1 MEEAKPVAPP
11 EKGMAD
17 TPTPLADALVQAVG
31 VTGAESWLDPS
42 AGSGQLV
49 KAALRADVPPSAI
62 LAVDL
67 QAELGGLD
75 RLGLES
81 LPATDFLRWAQGT
94 SRRFDRVIAN
104 PPFVRLRELDE
115 VLARPA
121 LETRLNGNSITGTAN
136 YWVAFLTAGMQLLKP
151 GGSLAYVLPAAY
163 EYANYARALR
173 EVCESSFYELDV
185 HRVSVPMF
193 DQVVDGSVLLVGRGF
208 GERPHRPAR
217 VIRHQTLTELI
228 QAVAAPALSVHSGG
242 LRSDV
247 SCLPEGQI
255 RFGEIAQVR
264 VGAVTGDVGYFLLNE
279 ERRLA
284 LGLPL
289 SAVRPVL
296 SKAQHIGVSEIDNGA
311 WAQLLSQGERVWLF
325 YPPATDLAQ
334 PAVQTYLDLPEEEG
348 GARRGAFK
356 IRQRDPWYHV
366 LIPESFDGFVTGM
379 SESRPW
385 VALNRKPRLTITNT
399 LYGVRFPTVTNPE
412 EQAAWC
418 LSMLSSTTV
427 ESRARLVRQ
436 YPQGLLKLEPRD
448 IASLAVRHPPPT
460 AGARDLYRQAVDLMV
475 AGRTDAAQA
484 MADSWLN
491 GHSASAR

>member
-1 MEEAKPVAPP
+1 
-11 EKGMAD
+11 MAD
-17 TPTPLADALVQAVG
+17 TPTLLADALVQAVG
-31 VTGAESWLDPS
+31 VAGAESWLDPS

-49 KAALRADVPPSAI
+49 KAALRADVAPSAI

-67 QAELGGLD
+67 QTELGGLD

-81 LPATDFLRWAQGT
+81 LPGTDFLSWAQGT
-94 SRRFDRVIAN
+94 DRRFDRVIAN

-121 LETRLNGNSITGTAN
+121 LETRLNGNSISRTAN
-136 YWVAFLTAGMQLLKP
+136 YWVAFLIAGMQLLKP
-151 GGSLAYVLPAAY
+151 EGSLAYVLPAAY

-173 EVCESSFYELDV
+173 DVCEASFHELDV

-193 DQVVDGSVLLVGRGF
+193 DTVADGAVLLVGHGF
-208 GERPHRPAR
+208 GGRPHRPAR
-217 VIRHQTLTELI
+217 VIRHQTLAALI
-228 QAVAAPALSVHSGG
+228 EAVAAPAMSTHVSG

-255 RFGEIAQVR
+255 KFGEVAQVR
-264 VGAVTGDVGYFLLNE
+264 VGAVTGDVRYFLLNE
-279 ERRLA
+279 ARRVA

-296 SKAQHIGVSEIDNGA
+296 SKAQHIGVSEIDDDA
-311 WAQLLSQGERVWLF
+311 WTELQSQGERVWLF
-325 YPPATDLAQ
+325 YPPDTDLTQ
-334 PAVQTYLDLPEEEG
+334 PAVQAYLDLPEGEG
-348 GARRGAFK
+348 GAKRGAFK
-356 IRQRDPWYHV
+356 IRERDPWYHV

-379 SESRPW
+379 SHRRPW

-399 LYGVRFPTVTNPE
+399 LYGVRFPTVTHPD

-418 LSMLSSTTV
+418 LSMLSSTTA

-448 IASLAVRHPPPT
+448 IESLAVRHPPPT
-460 AGARDLYRQAVDLMV
+460 AGARDLYRQAVELIA
-475 AGRTDAAQA
+475 AGRSDAAQA
-484 MADSWLN
+484 MADNWLD
-491 GHSASAR
+491 GDSATVP